1 MSGKHWG
8 FQAGTESDDDL
19 TVRVGRGE
27 RSAFETLYRRWAR
40 RVMAYAYR
48 SLSDRGEAEDVVQET
63 FLSLY
68 RAAPNYK
75 PRERFGAYLFRI
87 AGNAVRSRVRRKIP
101 VPLDFPDEEDGSPSI
116 EAPRDWLLFEERERI
131 ARALATLPE
140 GSRDALLLA
149 VIGGL
154 SYREIAEESG
164 ISEDAVA
171 ARISRARKA
180 LRKALSPEGSEKEE
194 KVDA

>member
-19 TVRVGRGE
+19 AVRVGHGE
-27 RSAFETLYRRWAR
+27 RLAFETLYRRWAR
-40 RVMAYAYR
+40 RVLAYAYR

-87 AGNAVRSRVRRKIP
+87 AGNAVRSRVRRKVP
-101 VPLDFPDEEDGSPSI
+101 LPLDFSEEEDDSPSI

-131 ARALATLPE
+131 ARALAILPE
-140 GSRDALLLA
+140 ESREVLLLA

-154 SYREIAEESG
+154 SYREIAKEAG

-171 ARISRARKA
+171 ARISRARKT